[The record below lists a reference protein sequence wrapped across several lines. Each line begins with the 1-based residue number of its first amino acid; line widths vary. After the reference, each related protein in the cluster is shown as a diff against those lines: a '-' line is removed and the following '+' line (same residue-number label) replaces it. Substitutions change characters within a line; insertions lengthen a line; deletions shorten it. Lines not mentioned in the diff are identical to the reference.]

1 MRNITSLQDLDARSN
16 HLFKV
21 LVELHISAGEPIGSR
36 TLARECN
43 LALSAATVRNILA
56 DLEELGLVEAPHA
69 SAGRVPTT
77 KGYRYFIDS
86 LLDAPASV
94 QDAQEETRLLM
105 DERLLAMADKDL
117 VALLMEISAAIASAT
132 KMVAL
137 VTRPKREH
145 AAIRHVEFLNLSGNR
160 VLAILVFSN
169 YDVEN
174 RILCVEHPFSDSE
187 LEWASNYLSEAFRG
201 CDLLSARQR
210 LLDELNKTSSMLS
223 QWMRASVDMAMVLLA
238 GEEEEATDCVIA
250 GEWHLL
256 SCKELQD
263 MAKLEELFR
272 ALDAKRELLHLLEQC
287 IAAGKMQV
295 FIGGELEI
303 SSFEDLSMVSA
314 PYQVQGRTQ
323 GVLAALGPRRMP
335 YERVIPTVNLGAQLL
350 GTILNCRH

>member
-1 MRNITSLQDLDARSN
+1 MRGVMNVQDLDARYN

-21 LVELHISAGEPIGSR
+21 LVELHISEGEPIGSR

-43 LALSAATVRNILA
+43 LTLSAATVRNILA

-77 KGYRYFIDS
+77 KGYRYFIDT
-86 LLDAPASV
+86 LLDATSIA
-94 QDAQEETRLLM
+94 QGTQEETRLLM
-105 DERLLAMADKDL
+105 DDRLLAMADKDL
-117 VALLMEISAAIASAT
+117 VALLMEVSGAIASAV

-145 AAIRHVEFLNLSGNR
+145 AAIRHVEFLNLSENR

-174 RILCVEHPFSDSE
+174 RILCVNHTFSDVE

-201 CDLLSARQR
+201 CDLLTARHR
-210 LLDELNKTSSMLS
+210 LVDELDKTHSMLS
-223 QWMRASVDMAMVLLA
+223 QWMRSSVSMAMALLA
-238 GEEEEATDCVIA
+238 GEEEEATDCFIA

-272 ALDAKRELLHLLEQC
+272 TLDAKRELLHLLEQC

-350 GTILNCRH
+350 GAILNCRH